1 MATMSTV
8 ISIAANTRS
17 ANLLAGKAF
26 EFAPAPSIVNV
37 YAVAA
42 AVGVNLDVL
51 IGGENVMNDEEV
63 SGANRF
69 PQTNTDLTVRHGAS
83 IGDRIFIAGRNT
95 TGAAIVLSLLVEVLP
110 L

>member
-1 MATMSTV
+1 MATMTTV

-26 EFAPAPSIVNV
+26 EFAPAASIVNV

-69 PQTNTDLTVRHGAS
+69 PQVNTDLTVRHGAR

-95 TGAAIVLSLLVEVLP
+95 TGGAIILSLLVEVLP

>member
-1 MATMSTV
+1 MATMTV
-8 ISIAANTRS
+8 VVSIPANSRS
-17 ANLLAGKAF
+17 ANLLAGKTF

-42 AVGVNLDVL
+42 AVGMNLDVL

-69 PQTNTDLTVRHGAS
+69 PQVNTDLTVRAGAS
-83 IGDRIFIAGRNT
+83 IGDRLFIAGRNT
-95 TGAAIVLSLLVEVLP
+95 TGAAIVLSLLVEVLA